1 MFGRRPI
8 VSLVPVAALA
18 FWPASDARAQVIQG
32 VVVDEV
38 SERPIQ
44 EAVVELV
51 TADERV
57 LSQDVTDINGWFSLK
72 VPDDEMYQ
80 LHVGGL
86 GYIPTFSTAFSL
98 QPGQTVGAQL
108 RMQVSPVQVSG
119 IEAVVEGGG
128 IEGGLERVGFYER
141 QTRGF
146 GQVRTP
152 EDFGANPPLDLVDV
166 FRGMNGIKLVQQS
179 ALADFDILSA
189 RRVFGDACRPS
200 ISIDHVLVQRG
211 KRFSRLGVS
220 AGDLERSVG
229 GGREVQ
235 RSFWQDLVS
244 PHEVAAI
251 EVYAGQGG
259 LPYWVSGDVSPCGAV
274 LIWSKGYIET
284 N

>member
-1 MFGRRPI
+1 MAVLI
-8 VSLVPVAALA
+8 L
-18 FWPASDARAQVIQG
+18 WPAFDLRAQVIQG
-32 VVVDEV
+32 IVVDDV

-57 LSQDVTDINGWFSLK
+57 LSQDVTDINGWFSLQ

-108 RMQVSPVQVSG
+108 RMEVSPVQLRG

-128 IEGGLERVGFYER
+128 IERGLQRIGFYDR
-141 QTRGF
+141 QIGGF

-152 EDFGANPPLDLVDV
+152 KDFEKNPPLDLGDV
-166 FRGMNGIKLVQQS
+166 FRGMNGIKLVQAS
-179 ALADFDILSA
+179 MLADLDILSA

-200 ISIDHVLVQRG
+200 ISIDHVVVQRG
-211 KRFSRLGVS
+211 ARLSRLSVS
-220 AGDLERSVG
+220 ASDLERAVG
-229 GGREVQ
+229 GGRTVD

-244 PHEVAAI
+244 PSEVAAV

-259 LPYWVSGDVSPCGAV
+259 LPYWVSGDVSPCGSV
-274 LIWSKGYIET
+274 LIWTKGYVGT